1 MPLKLY
7 YHPLSSYCHKVLIAL
22 YENGTPFG
30 TQLVNLGDAKERADF
45 VKLWPIGKFPVIRD
59 EGRDQTIPES
69 SPIIE
74 YLGRHYPGPVA
85 LVPQDAELA
94 WQVRAKD
101 RFLDLYVHMEM
112 QKIVGDRLRPADSKD
127 PYGVKLARD
136 RIATSYDMLERDLA
150 SKTPASKTLA
160 PKTWIAGDTFTMA
173 DCSAAPALFY
183 ANKVQPFEA
192 THPNLK
198 AYFGR
203 LLERPSYKRTL
214 EEAKPYF
221 HMFPE

>member
-22 YENGTPFG
+22 YENGTPFD

-59 EGRDQTIPES
+59 EAKGRTIPES

-74 YLGRHYPGPVA
+74 YLARYYPGPVA
-85 LVPQDAELA
+85 LIPQDAELA
-94 WQVRAKD
+94 WQVRAQD
-101 RFLDLYVHMEM
+101 RFLDLYIHMEM
-112 QKIVGDRLRPADSKD
+112 QKVVGDRLRPPDKKD
-127 PYGVKLARD
+127 PYGVEQARA
-136 RIATSYDMLERDLA
+136 RINTCYDMLERHLA
-150 SKTPASKTLA
+150 S
-160 PKTWIAGDTFTMA
+160 KTWIAGDSFTMA

-183 ANKVQPFEA
+183 ANKVHPFEA

-221 HMFPE
+221 HMFPQ

>member
-22 YENGTPFG
+22 YENGTPFE

-59 EGRDQTIPES
+59 EGRGQTIPES

-74 YLGRHYPGPVA
+74 YLARHYPGPVP
-85 LVPQDAELA
+85 LVPPDAELA
-94 WQVRAKD
+94 WQVRSRD

-112 QKIVGDRLRPADSKD
+112 QKVVGDRLRPADSKD
-127 PYGVKLARD
+127 PFGVKQARD
-136 RIATSYDMLERDLA
+136 RIATCYDMLEHDLA
-150 SKTPASKTLA
+150 SKT
-160 PKTWIAGDTFTMA
+160 WMAGDTFTMA

-203 LLERPSYKRTL
+203 LLERPSYQRTL

-221 HMFPE
+221 HMFPK

>member
-22 YENGTPFG
+22 YENGTPFEA
-30 TQLVNLGDAKERADF
+30 QIVNLGDAKDRADF
-45 VKLWPIGKFPVIRD
+45 VALWPIGKFPVIRD
-59 EGRDQTIPES
+59 DSRDKIVPES
-69 SPIIE
+69 TPIIE
-74 YLGRHYPGPVA
+74 YLARHYPGPAA

-101 RFLDLYVHMEM
+101 RFLDLYVHNEM
-112 QKIVGDRLRPADSKD
+112 QKVVGDRLRPADKKD
-127 PYGVKLARD
+127 PFGVDQARA
-136 RIATSYDMLERDLA
+136 RIATCYDMLESDLA
-150 SKTPASKTLA
+150 S
-160 PKTWIAGDTFTMA
+160 KTWIAGDSFTMA
-173 DCSAAPALFY
+173 DCAAAPALFY

-221 HMFPE
+221 HMFPQ

>member
-22 YENGTPFG
+22 YENGTPFEA
-30 TQLVNLGDAKERADF
+30 QIVDLGDAKERADF
-45 VKLWPIGKFPVIRD
+45 VAVWPIGKFPVIRD
-59 EGRDQTIPES
+59 EARGQIVPES
-69 SPIIE
+69 TPIIE
-74 YLGRHYPGPVA
+74 YLARHYPGGSA

-101 RFLDLYVHMEM
+101 RFLDLYVHNEM
-112 QKIVGDRLRPADSKD
+112 QKVVGDRLRPANSKD
-127 PYGVKLARD
+127 PFGGTQARA
-136 RIATSYDMLERDLA
+136 RIATCYDMLESELA
-150 SKTPASKTLA
+150 SKI
-160 PKTWIAGDTFTMA
+160 WIAGDSFTMA

-183 ANKVQPFEA
+183 ANKVQPFGA
-192 THPNLK
+192 SHSNLK
-198 AYFGR
+198 AYFAR

-221 HMFPE
+221 HLFPQ

>member
-22 YENGTPFG
+22 YENGTPFE

-59 EGRDQTIPES
+59 EARGQTIPES

-74 YLGRHYPGPVA
+74 YIARYYPGSAA

-94 WQVRAKD
+94 WQVRARD
-101 RFLDLYVHMEM
+101 RFLDLYVHNEM
-112 QKIVGDRLRPADSKD
+112 QKVVGDRLRPADKKD
-127 PYGVKLARD
+127 PYGVDQARA
-136 RIATSYDMLERDLA
+136 RIATCYDMLERDLA
-150 SKTPASKTLA
+150 SKT
-160 PKTWIAGDTFTMA
+160 WIAGDSFTMA

-183 ANKVQPFEA
+183 ANKVQPFEG
-192 THPNLK
+192 THPNLN

-203 LLERPSYKRTL
+203 LLDRPSYKRTL

-221 HMFPE
+221 HMFPQ